1 VTSAALTTPVDFPAE
16 EELQDPLRGAANGD
30 RRKYF
35 TSGWKLKRIAEF
47 AGARAPTF
55 EDLRRL
61 LSFTV
66 ELDNH
71 MAELSG
77 YVRNVRAK
85 LVDTHASLGRGK
97 LHRREAPHRG
107 LCLLIQSAL
116 LGRVDGVGVHRGR
129 E

>member
-1 VTSAALTTPVDFPAE
+1 VTSTALTTPVDFPGRGAARG
-16 EELQDPLRGAANGD
+16 PASGAANGD

-35 TSGWKLKRIAEF
+35 TSGWNLKRIAEF
-47 AGARAPTF
+47 EGAQAPTF
-55 EDLRRL
+55 EDLGRL

-77 YVRNVRAK
+77 YVRDVRAK
-85 LVDTHASLGRGK
+85 LVDAHASLGRGK
-97 LHRREAPHRG
+97 LHRRKAPHRG